1 MWGHPFRF
9 VELCSLTNLLP
20 MHKLF
25 GWKFLFLWAHAERES
40 LDYALD
46 RPTLL
51 DKSDS
56 RPLIGFAQGAK
67 AQRANARCESS
78 RPSECPSHT

>member
-1 MWGHPFRF
+1 
-9 VELCSLTNLLP
+9 

-25 GWKFLFLWAHAERES
+25 GWKFLLLWAHAEHES

-51 DKSDS
+51 NKSGS
-56 RPLIGFAQGAK
+56 RPLIGFAQAAK
-67 AQRANARCESS
+67 AQRAHAGGRECEG
-78 RPSECPSHT
+78 